1 MTMMTHYVIQYRRTD
16 MANPND
22 VMLELTFLAASS
34 LAAEAQLYD
43 LEPDA
48 YIVRVD
54 RIKLESQRGLTPPE
68 VLARFHDHWNGTHAE
83 LDAALEVFYMDIMD
97 IMHAAMHDARISP
110 ATQDDITGTVEEH
123 VITQYLVS

>member
-1 MTMMTHYVIQYRRTD
+1 MTMMTHYVVQYRRTD

-22 VMLELTFLAASS
+22 VMLELTFLASS
-34 LAAEAQLYD
+34 ALDAEAQLYD

-48 YIVRVD
+48 HTVHVA
-54 RIKLESQRGLTPPE
+54 RIKLESPRAPTPPE

-97 IMHAAMHDARISP
+97 IMRTAMHNARISP
-110 ATQDDITGTVEEH
+110 ATQDDITASVEEH